1 MAALQKSIG
10 KNILFMHLDDEERS
24 EIFDAMEL
32 HEYDADDV
40 IITQGMRMRIP
51 AD

>member
-32 HEYDADDV
+32 CEFNKDD
-40 IITQGMRMRIP
+40 IIIQQG
-51 AD
+51 